1 MTHSVGSSVT
11 SPVGLSATSPDP
23 SVTSPGPSATSPGP
37 SVTSPGPSVTSPV
50 YLRDCPLLCVVAASN
65 GALLDTYM
73 SGVEDPTEY
82 RGDQLARLLPAARF
96 PADSVAGL
104 DPSAGLLHADR
115 CLAAVRRLFVADGG
129 QVRDGAPVSGIS
141 PIPGSGGRLLRLSV
155 SGGSQPAVTCRGL
168 VVCAGPW
175 AGPLLAP
182 LGLPRLQ
189 RLLQP
194 QTVAVTY
201 WRLRPG
207 ASLPLAGID
216 LGATPSDR
224 HFYWLPSM
232 EYPGM
237 VKVNER
243 LGLTGQSQVREL
255 LEEGAKTVVVFRC
268 APSQQLRTAKRS

>member
-1 MTHSVGSSVT
+1 
-11 SPVGLSATSPDP
+11 
-23 SVTSPGPSATSPGP
+23 
-37 SVTSPGPSVTSPV
+37 
-50 YLRDCPLLCVVAASN
+50 
-65 GALLDTYM
+65 M

-82 RGDQLARLLPAARF
+82 SGEELARLLPAARF
-96 PADSVAGL
+96 PPGSVAGL

-141 PIPGSGGRLLRLSV
+141 PVPGSSGRLLWLSV

-189 RLLQP
+189 QLLQP
-194 QTVAVTY
+194 QSAAVPY

-207 ASLPLAGID
+207 ASLPLAGLD
-216 LGATPSDR
+216 LGPAGAKEYR
-224 HFYWLPSM
+224 FYWLPAM

-237 VKVNER
+237 VKVN
-243 LGLTGQSQVREL
+243 G
-255 LEEGAKTVVVFRC
+255 
-268 APSQQLRTAKRS
+268 RSDGTDQ